1 LSRRSVKRD
10 LAVLDPALRDRLR
23 ATPLGFG
30 GAPLGNLFRA
40 VAEDE
45 AIALVRHA
53 RASGIGYFD
62 TAPHYGNGLS
72 EVRIGKAL
80 GAVARGEYVLS
91 SKVGRLLIP
100 DRAAPRD
107 QNGYVDVLPYRQR
120 WDYSRSGTLRSIDE
134 SLQRLDVSR
143 LDIVYIHDI
152 DRDTHGASYGQRFD
166 QVLAG
171 AIPALAELRDAG
183 AIAGF
188 GLGVNDWQVCVD
200 VLARADLD
208 IVLLAGRYTLLDQSA
223 LPELLPLCQRRGVAV
238 VIGGPYNSGILATG
252 AHPADGSPPYF
263 NYAPAPAGLVARAAA
278 IERVC
283 AEYDV
288 PLRAAALQFPL
299 AHPAVVSVIPGA
311 RTMAEFDQNLAL
323 ATRAVPQ
330 GFWQALSD
338 RGLIAPDAPLPRGKS

>member
-1 LSRRSVKRD
+1 M
-10 LAVLDPALRDRLR
+10 LDSGLKDWLR
-23 ATPLGFG
+23 ASPLGFG

-80 GAVARGEYVLS
+80 GGVARDEYILS
-91 SKVGRLLIP
+91 SKVGRLLVP
-100 DRAAPRD
+100 DRAAPRE

-120 WDYSRSGTLRSIDE
+120 WDYSRPGTLRSIDD
-134 SLQRLDVSR
+134 SLQRLGVSR

-152 DRDTHGASYGQRFD
+152 DRDTHGAAYAQRYD
-166 QVLAG
+166 EVLTG
-171 AIPALAELRDAG
+171 AVPALTELREAG
-183 AIAGF
+183 TIAGF
-188 GLGVNDWQVCVD
+188 GLGVNDWRVCVD
-200 VLARADLD
+200 VLSRADLD

-223 LPELLPLCQRRGVAV
+223 LPELLPLCERRGVAV

-252 AHPADGSPPYF
+252 AHPADGTAPYF
-263 NYAPAPAGLVARAAA
+263 NYAPAPADLVARVEA

-299 AHPAVVSVIPGA
+299 AHPAVASVIPGA
-311 RTMAEFDQNLAL
+311 RTIAEFDQNRAF
-323 ATRAVPQ
+323 ATRAVPPA
-330 GFWQALSD
+330 FWQALSS
-338 RGLIAPDAPLPRGKS
+338 RGLVAPDAPLPQGRL

>member
-1 LSRRSVKRD
+1 M
-10 LAVLDPALRDRLR
+10 LDAGLKARLQGN
-23 ATPLGFG
+23 PLGFG

-40 VAEDE
+40 VTEGE

-72 EVRIGKAL
+72 EIRIGKAL
-80 GAVARGEYVLS
+80 GGIARDEYVLS
-91 SKVGRLLIP
+91 SKVGRLLVA
-100 DRAAPRD
+100 DRAAPRE

-134 SLQRLDVSR
+134 SLQRLGVSR
-143 LDIVYIHDI
+143 LDIAYIHDI
-152 DRDTHGASYGQRFD
+152 DRDTHGTAYAQRFD
-166 QVLAG
+166 EVLTG
-171 AIPALAELRDAG
+171 AVPALTELREAG
-183 AIAGF
+183 VIGGF
-188 GLGVNDWQVCVD
+188 GLGVNDWRVCVD
-200 VLARADLD
+200 VLSRVDLD

-223 LPELLPLCQRRGVAV
+223 LSELLPVCERRGVAL

-252 AHPADGSPPYF
+252 AHPADDSAPYF
-263 NYAPAPAGLVARAAA
+263 NYAPARPDVVARVAA

-283 AEYDV
+283 AEFDV

-299 AHPAVVSVIPGA
+299 GHPTVTSVIPGA
-311 RTMAEFDQNLAL
+311 RTIAEFDQNLAL

-330 GFWQALSD
+330 TFWQALAD
-338 RGLIAPDAPLPRGKS
+338 RGLIPPDAPLPQGRS